1 MRAEGFDRYAVYF
14 TPDGALARAGAAWL
28 GWDVAQGCAV
38 AHPDLGAVDLAGI
51 TSTPRKY
58 GMHGT
63 LKPPFAL
70 AQGTDA
76 EELRMAVHAL
86 AEGLTPVLL
95 AGLEVAALG
104 PFLALKPA
112 GDQTGPF
119 ALAQGTDAEEL
130 RMAVHALAEGLTPVS
145 LAGLEVAALG
155 PFLALKPVGD
165 QTGLARLA
173 AEVVTQLDRFR
184 APPSEAELARRRQ
197 SNLSAAQEQ
206 HLRDWGY
213 PYVMDQFRFHITLTG
228 RLSRAQE
235 VEIAPVAR
243 AYFAPYLTAPFVIGS
258 LTLAGQGADGMFN
271 EIERIR
277 L

>member
-1 MRAEGFDRYAVYF
+1 VRAEGFDRYAVYF

-28 GWDVAQGCAV
+28 GWDVAQGSAV

-51 TSTPRKY
+51 TATPCKY

-76 EELRMAVHAL
+76 EELRI
-86 AEGLTPVLL
+86 
-95 AGLEVAALG
+95 
-104 PFLALKPA
+104 
-112 GDQTGPF
+112 
-119 ALAQGTDAEEL
+119 
-130 RMAVHALAEGLTPVS
+130 AVHALAEGLTPVS

-184 APPSEAELARRRQ
+184 ASPSEAELARRRQ
-197 SNLSAAQEQ
+197 SNLSAAQER

-213 PYVMDQFRFHITLTG
+213 PYVMDQLRFHITLTG

-235 VEIAPVAR
+235 AEIAPVAR
-243 AYFAPYLTAPFVIGS
+243 VYFAPYMTAPFVIGS
-258 LTLAGQGADGMFN
+258 LTLAGQGTDGMFY

>member
-86 AEGLTPVLL
+86 AEGLTPV
-95 AGLEVAALG
+95 
-104 PFLALKPA
+104 
-112 GDQTGPF
+112 
-119 ALAQGTDAEEL
+119 
-130 RMAVHALAEGLTPVS
+130 S

-165 QTGLARLA
+165 QTGLARMA

-258 LTLAGQGADGMFN
+258 LTLAGQGADGMFY

>member
-1 MRAEGFDRYAVYF
+1 VRAEGFDRYAVYF

-112 GDQTGPF
+112 GDQTG
-119 ALAQGTDAEEL
+119 
-130 RMAVHALAEGLTPVS
+130 
-145 LAGLEVAALG
+145 
-155 PFLALKPVGD
+155 
-165 QTGLARLA
+165 LARLA
-173 AEVVTQLDRFR
+173 AGVVMQLDRFR